1 MKKEFLESF
10 KSKELSPERFTVVVE
25 IQKGSKNK
33 YEYDVETGF
42 LRLDRILYT
51 STHYPHNY
59 GFIPLTLSDDGD
71 PLDVL
76 IISSEPILP
85 LASVE
90 CRPIGVL
97 EMVDDGERDYKILAV
112 CLTDPFYNIYNDIS
126 ELPAHLS
133 DEIKHFFTVY
143 KALENKN
150 TNIGKPK
157 GREDA
162 KRIIAESIEAYKKA
176 KKK

>member
-1 MKKEFLESF
+1 MNKEFLESF
-10 KSKELSPERFTVVVE
+10 KSKELSPERFTAVVE

-150 TNIGKPK
+150 TNIGNPK
-157 GREDA
+157 GCEDA
-162 KRIIAESIEAYKKA
+162 KKIIAESIEAYKKA